1 MAMASL
7 AATSCTWLLLSGLG
21 PCECGQTWS
30 QEAVAPLLDSVVE
43 VGNQEAPLSLRE
55 FGGNSLQTGEMRHP
69 NHEEPKEGK
78 RGEQGEP
85 RERWGRE
92 GRVSWSLDTV
102 WTQSGRGFIQ
112 TEGRKR

>member
-43 VGNQEAPLSLRE
+43 VGNQEAPLSLWE

-85 RERWGRE
+85 RDVLGIATWRDGTLLRKTIYL
-92 GRVSWSLDTV
+92 SSLEFSSAITH
-102 WTQSGRGFIQ
+102 
-112 TEGRKR
+112 